1 MGLNNGADRTP
12 PMGWNSWNK
21 FHCNIDEKLI
31 KDTADALIKHG
42 LADVGYKY
50 LNMDDCWEGERD
62 DDGYIHASKA
72 TFPSGIKA
80 LSNYAHLKG
89 LLFGIYSDAGYLTC
103 AKRPGSLG
111 YEDKDAMTFASWEID
126 YLKYDNCNNDGTPEQ
141 QRYQVMRDAL
151 NATGRPIFYSICEW
165 GRSSPHLWGNSVG
178 NSWRTTGDI
187 QPRWGSILNIL
198 RKQESITKYAGP
210 GGWNDPDMLQVGNG
224 NLTIDEQKSHFSLW
238 AALKAPL
245 LLGFDIRTPPV
256 ETLKIVKNTEI
267 IAINQYLL
275 GKSVNI
281 VQRTSSW
288 DIWAGELSDGH
299 VALLFNRGESPTIIE
314 LNFAAHLNI
323 SGAVVVRDLWEHE
336 DKGIHTN
343 SYSYRVPK
351 HGITVLKLTGGTKML
366 ESDFV
371 VPYGDGGND
380 LFDEYYENAFYRN
393 Y

>member
-31 KDTADALIKHG
+31 KVTADALIKHG
-42 LADVGYKY
+42 L
-50 LNMDDCWEGERD
+50 
-62 DDGYIHASKA
+62 
-72 TFPSGIKA
+72 
-80 LSNYAHLKG
+80 
-89 LLFGIYSDAGYLTC
+89 GYLTC

-126 YLKYDNCNNDGTPEQ
+126 YLKYNNCNNDGTPEQ
-141 QRYQVMRDAL
+141 QRYQRYPVFIVGEAL
-151 NATGRPIFYSICEW
+151 RIYGGIR
-165 GRSSPHLWGNSVG
+165 
-178 NSWRTTGDI
+178 WRTTDI

-198 RKQESITKYAGP
+198 RQQESTRYADP
-210 GGWNDPDMLQVGNG
+210 GGWNDPDMLQVDNA
-224 NLTIDEQKSHFSLW
+224 H
-238 AALKAPL
+238 L
-245 LLGFDIRTPPV
+245 LRKTPPV

-299 VALLFNRGESPTIIE
+299 VARELFLHFLFKVISFINNLLC
-314 LNFAAHLNI
+314 
-323 SGAVVVRDLWEHE
+323 
-336 DKGIHTN
+336 
-343 SYSYRVPK
+343 YSYRVPK
-351 HGITVLKLTGGTKML
+351 HGITVLKITGGTKML
-366 ESDFV
+366 ESDFL

-380 LFDEYYENAFYRN
+380 LFDEYYNNAFYRN